1 MKKLQL
7 IFATICITTKLFAQ
21 DEIQHHAYKFYPMSL
36 VGTSNKI
43 DVSYEYKYNLGE
55 ALLFSQIRS
64 SYIVNETDLI
74 LPNIVDGVMLSSGYQ
89 VQLGQYKYVGTH
101 GDFLGYNFSRKD
113 ITFDFENTVKRQ
125 GYTERI
131 DEQIQ
136 KTVHMGHLVYGH
148 DFKMSNNFG
157 LTFFCGLGLRYKN
170 YKSYGQ
176 SLDVM
181 GQAKILP
188 YDRLVDPSVQFGLA
202 INFTH

>member
-7 IFATICITTKLFAQ
+7 IFAILFITTRLLAQ
-21 DEIQHHAYKFYPMSL
+21 EAIKHHAYKFYPMSL

-43 DVSYEYKYNLGE
+43 DVSYEYKCNVRD
-55 ALLFSQIRS
+55 AIMFTQIRPM
-64 SYIVNETDLI
+64 YIMNETDLI
-74 LPNIVDGVMLSSGYQ
+74 LPNIINGALVSKGYQ

-101 GDFLGYNFSRKD
+101 GDFLGFNFSRKD
-113 ITFDFENTVKRQ
+113 ISFDFENTVKRQ

-131 DEQIQ
+131 DQQIQ
-136 KTVHMGHLVYGH
+136 KTVYMGHLVYGH
-148 DFKMSNNFG
+148 DMTMNNYLG